1 MLTHPPRTLPHRIL
15 LATVALVWLVQA
27 DSLLADDTRG
37 VPARAATAAAVPS
50 DPVFTALL
58 VDGSVASGRMIEI
71 NPTRGVT
78 LAGLGD
84 EERVLPIDRLVK
96 LTREGAAAPS
106 SFGRGIILL
115 PRGDRLAHCVVGAA
129 SETGLLVQSFSIG
142 KVTIPFDALVGV
154 ILEPPTDIDAA
165 TALEAKVRNEPH
177 DAERLWL
184 ANGDKIDGLFAG
196 MTDKQV
202 LFQPPTGQVALPK
215 EGVVAL
221 GFDPTLAVDQIP
233 DGPYYEWLLVD
244 GSRFGLSST
253 RVDRGQV
260 VGKTRFGAEVRFPV
274 GEVARVRILG
284 ASVDYLG
291 DREAAKAVYEPYLG
305 PTRPY
310 HRNASVLGSSLRLGG
325 QVFDRGLGTQSRTL
339 LAYRLDPEAK
349 RFQATIG
356 LDDAA
361 GPLGNVVFKV
371 LIDGKTRFE
380 SPAMGAGD
388 VPKPVDIDLSGGKVL
403 ILITEFGE
411 RGDVQD
417 SGDWAEARII
427 R

>member
-1 MLTHPPRTLPHRIL
+1 MLTPSFCTLPARIL

-27 DSLLADDTRG
+27 NSLLADDALRG
-37 VPARAATAAAVPS
+37 AARPGTVAAVPS
-50 DPVFTALL
+50 DPVFLALL
-58 VDGSVASGRMIEI
+58 VDGSVASGRLIEI
-71 NPTRGVT
+71 NSTRGVT
-78 LAGLGD
+78 LGGPGAD
-84 EERVLPIDRLVK
+84 ERIIPIDRLVK
-96 LTREGAAAPS
+96 LTREGATAPS

-115 PRGDRLAHCVVGAA
+115 SRGDRLAHCIVGVA
-129 SETGLLVQSFSIG
+129 SETGLMVQSFSLG
-142 KVTIPFDALVGV
+142 KVSVPFDALVGV

-165 TALEAKVRNEPH
+165 AALESKVRKEPH
-177 DAERLWL
+177 AAERLWL

-202 LFQPPTGQVALPK
+202 LFQPPNGQIALPK

-221 GFDPTLAVDQIP
+221 GFDPAMAVDQIP
-233 DGPYYEWLLVD
+233 EGPYYEWLLVD

-253 RVDRGQV
+253 RVERGQV
-260 VGKTRFGAEVRFPV
+260 VGKTRFDVEVRFPV
-274 GEVARVRILG
+274 GEVSRVRTLG
-284 ASVDYLG
+284 ASVAYLG
-291 DREAAKAVYEPYLG
+291 DREADRAIYEPYLG
-305 PTRPY
+305 PTRAY
-310 HRNASVLGSSLRLGG
+310 LRNASVLGGSLRLGG

-339 LAYRLDPEAK
+339 LAYRLESQAK

-388 VPKPVDIDLSGGKVL
+388 APKTVDIDLSGGKVL